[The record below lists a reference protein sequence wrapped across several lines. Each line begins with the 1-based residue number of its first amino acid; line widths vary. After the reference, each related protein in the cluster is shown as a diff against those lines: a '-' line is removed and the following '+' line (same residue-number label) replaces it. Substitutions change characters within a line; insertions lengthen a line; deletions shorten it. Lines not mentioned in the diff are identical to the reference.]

1 MRERPLRF
9 LVIDDEPRAAITG
22 EMLRDLGH
30 AVVIESRGAT
40 GLARAHE
47 LRPDVV
53 LLEIPLPDISGFELA
68 RQLREAYG
76 GSVVL
81 IATTAW
87 AVRGDRERAREA
99 GFDFYVAKPTSPL
112 RLQMLVDEAGSSA
125 SALPN

>member
-1 MRERPLRF
+1 MPERPLRF

-30 AVVIESRGAT
+30 AVVVESRGAS
-40 GLARAHE
+40 GLARARE
-47 LRPDVV
+47 LQPDVV
-53 LLEIPLPDISGFELA
+53 LLEIPLPDMSGFELA
-68 RQLREAYG
+68 RQLREQYG

-87 AVRGDRERAREA
+87 TVRGDRERAREA
-99 GFDFYVAKPTSPL
+99 GFDFYVAKPTSPD
-112 RLQMLVDEAGSSA
+112 RLQMLVAEAGSST